1 MSYEGVLEQSDSGL
15 KKLVETGAEIIGYI
29 YPHTPLELIL
39 AHGLTPSL
47 MRAIPDV
54 ASGFEESLQTF
65 ACSYIRNLYNQRV
78 NAQLPPITGLLFPG
92 NTCDSLQNLSD
103 IWKVRF
109 SNDNIYRLTYPV
121 TRYANDNSA
130 EIYLEKELEILSK
143 KIESTLNRPFSTDNY
158 ERAVSLV
165 RGFRLDTQFLY
176 AARIVNPEILS
187 YNELARLVRSFL
199 SAPIESLASEIHK
212 VALSVKEKIE
222 AKGLLGVVNSILS
235 GLQKK
240 DFSQVE
246 IFKPPAGS
254 RILVVGGMVEP
265 QAIAAIINGIDGVDD
280 SILVLDLLSFGFK
293 SVFTPPID
301 KNAAP
306 FEEIAKSILA
316 APGEPTQEGLHHR
329 MEFLKNLVEALQ
341 IDGLIICEQ
350 SFCDPDQFEAPSIE
364 KAALKTGI
372 KTVRIPLDPE
382 LSDRA
387 RIEVKIQ
394 TFLETLRHVR

>member
-1 MSYEGVLEQSDSGL
+1 MSYEGVQEKSSSGL
-15 KKLVETGAEIIGYI
+15 KNLVEAGEEIIGYI

-47 MRAIPDV
+47 MRASPGV

-78 NAQLPPITGLLFPG
+78 NEQLPPIAGLLFPG

-121 TRYANDNSA
+121 TRFANDDSA
-130 EIYLEKELEILSK
+130 EIYLGRELELLSK
-143 KIESTLNRPFSTDNY
+143 KIESTLNRPFSRDNY
-158 ERAVSLV
+158 ERAISLI
-165 RGFRLDTQFLY
+165 REFRLEAQFLY
-176 AARIVNPEILS
+176 AARVVDPEVLS
-187 YNELARLVRSFL
+187 YSELARLVRSFL
-199 SAPIESLASEIHK
+199 TSPVESTAAEIHR
-212 VALSVKEKIE
+212 VTLSVKEKTE
-222 AKGLLGVVNSILS
+222 AKGLLGVVDSILS
-235 GLQKK
+235 GLQENDISKIEP
-240 DFSQVE
+240 FE
-246 IFKPPAGS
+246 PPAGS

-265 QAIAAIINGIDGVDD
+265 QAIATIINGIDGIDD

-293 SVFTPPID
+293 SVFAPPID
-301 KNAAP
+301 KNGAP
-306 FEEIAKSILA
+306 FEEMAKSILD

-329 MEFLKNLVEALQ
+329 MDFLKNLIEVLH
-341 IDGLIICEQ
+341 IDGLIICEH

-364 KAALKTGI
+364 KAASKAGI

-394 TFLETLRHVR
+394 TFLESLRHVR